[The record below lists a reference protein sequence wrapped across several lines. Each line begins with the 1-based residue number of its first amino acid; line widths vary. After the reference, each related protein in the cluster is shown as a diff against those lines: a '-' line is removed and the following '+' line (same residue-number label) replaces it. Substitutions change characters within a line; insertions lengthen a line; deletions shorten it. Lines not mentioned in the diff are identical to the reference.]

1 MWMQKEE
8 KIVVVLLFMAL
19 GSLAVAFWT
28 FSLEE
33 GAGDSAAAKKDAS
46 LLLEGLVLDVK
57 TTNTGGNL
65 LLRLDSTPLSVFVP
79 AGSGAGG
86 VQKKI
91 RAGNHVRIR
100 GTVSMFQ
107 GTEEIKVERAGDV
120 ELVN

>member
-33 GAGDSAAAKKDAS
+33 VAGDSVAAKNDA
-46 LLLEGLVLDVK
+46 LLTLEGLVLEMK
-57 TTNTGGNL
+57 PTSTGGNL

-79 AGSGAGG
+79 AGSGAGE
-86 VQKKI
+86 VQKKV
-91 RAGNHVRIR
+91 RTGDRVRIR
-100 GTVSMFQ
+100 GTVSVFQ
-107 GTEEIKVERAGDV
+107 GTQEIKVERATDV
-120 ELVN
+120 ELVD